1 MCFAYEMGLSSGH
14 RSGRLLSMSRYF
26 VIIACHAI
34 SPKCRTVFWCDSAPS
49 QGVPLGRPTRRQAVV
64 GLRYVSPQPAVNVMA
79 EMWRPAC

>member
-1 MCFAYEMGLSSGH
+1 MSQSLQQPHQRGPNHIAEERKSG
-14 RSGRLLSMSRYF
+14 
-26 VIIACHAI
+26 
-34 SPKCRTVFWCDSAPS
+34 VFFLRIGAAVCWCDSAPS